1 MNLTIPAIHLKNLL
15 KSVSPAIASRTPK
28 PALSC
33 VLLTAKCGQLFAS
46 ATDLEITIAGGVET
60 STLDAEGACLVPC
73 DKLAAIANEAEG
85 EVRLELADGQ
95 LHVSGDGY
103 KYRINTYSVADLPPM
118 PEVKGDA
125 VEIDGAELRKCL
137 TRTLYATA
145 QEASRY
151 AIQGVLLDGGN
162 GAVATDGHRLA
173 MHGKPDKGILLPSKT
188 ARVLLRALGDEPV
201 KMYQSGN
208 TVTFV
213 LGQLQIN
220 SNLLEGTFP
229 PYKDVIPRNPEHTV
243 TVNRLALADACWR
256 AGIMTS
262 PESKGLRFHID
273 GEVLTISGRAAD
285 IGESTIK
292 LDCDSACNNFD
303 IGLNPQYVVQALS
316 AIDDETVTLDLWAAN
331 KPMVVRAS
339 DYVAVIMPVNLE

>member
-1 MNLTIPAIHLKNLL
+1 MNLTIASTQLKMLL
-15 KSVSPAIASRTPK
+15 KAVSPAIASRTPK

-33 VLLTAKCGQLFAS
+33 VLLTAKCGQLFAR

-103 KYRINTYSVADLPPM
+103 KYRINTYSVADFPPM

-125 VEIDGAELRKCL
+125 VEIDGPELRKCL

-173 MHGKPDKGILLPSKT
+173 MHGKPDKGILLPIKT
-188 ARVLLRALGDEPV
+188 AKVLLRALGDEPV
-201 KMYQSGN
+201 KMYQAAN

-213 LGQLQIN
+213 LGPLQIA
-220 SNLLEGTFP
+220 SNLLDGNFP
-229 PYKDVIPRNPEHTV
+229 PFRDVIPRNPLHRCMV
-243 TVNRLALADACWR
+243 DRAALADACGR
-256 AGIMTS
+256 AAIMTS
-262 PESKGLRFHID
+262 MESKGIRFAFND
-273 GEVLTISGRAAD
+273 GNLTISGKAAD
-285 IGESTIK
+285 VGESAVHVNCEMEGT
-292 LDCDSACNNFD
+292 FE
-303 IGLNPQYVVQALS
+303 IGLNPAYVVQALQ
-316 AIDDETVTLDLWAAN
+316 AVDDETVTLDLWASN

-339 DYVAVIMPVNLE
+339 DYVAVIMPVNLQ

>member
-1 MNLTIPAIHLKNLL
+1 MNLTISSTNLKSLL

-33 VLLTAKCGQLFAS
+33 VLLTAKCGQLFAR
-46 ATDLEITIAGGVET
+46 ATDLEISIAGGVET
-60 STLDAEGACLVPC
+60 STLAAEGACLVPC
-73 DKLAAIANEAEG
+73 DKLSAIANEAEG
-85 EVRLELADGQ
+85 DFRLELADGQ

-103 KYRINTYSVADLPPM
+103 KYRINTYGVDDFPPA

-201 KMYQSGN
+201 KMYQSSN
-208 TVTFV
+208 TATFV
-213 LGQLQIN
+213 LGPLQIA
-220 SNLLEGTFP
+220 SNLLDGNFP
-229 PYKDVIPRNPEHTV
+229 PYKDVIPKSPKHTV
-243 TVNRLALADACWR
+243 TVNRLALADACGR
-256 AGIMTS
+256 AAIMTS
-262 PESKGLRFHID
+262 EESKGVRFD
-273 GEVLTISGRAAD
+273 FNGGTLVISGKAAD
-285 IGESTIK
+285 VGESTIN
-292 LDCDSACNNFD
+292 LEYDDDFHFD
-303 IGLNPQYVVQALS
+303 IGLNPAYVVQAL
-316 AIDDETVTLDLWAAN
+316 AEVEDETVTLELWAAN
-331 KPMVVRAS
+331 KPMVVRGV
-339 DYVAVIMPVNLE
+339 DYVAVIMPVNLQ